1 MVEPIAK
8 SGDEK
13 ISLKRHSKEVLACV
27 DSMLNALEPY
37 IDEQIKQSIRRAA
50 LYHDLGKAATGMQKA
65 LSSGKKWDFR
75 HELLSVAILLAIGF
89 DENDPLALSA
99 ILTHHKPLEGD
110 SLQDYA
116 GINVT
121 NEDEQYFIK
130 SWLNR
135 TKELKGHW
143 DWIKTFIRKSDLNNG
158 ENMSSRLPD
167 EPDSLPDVRDFYN
180 SLMDRL
186 RSNERTGIEAS
197 SRHYIISRG
206 LLMAADHL
214 VSSGI
219 ESPIVELKPRPIELR
234 PFQESVG
241 DHTGSAILEAP
252 TGSGKTRAA
261 ITWALK
267 NRKAGERIF
276 YVLPY
281 QASINAMAKTLSEDS
296 DNGFGFGD
304 EAVGIIHHNALLH
317 EFRQH
322 FDDEA
327 DNYEQAERAARERTE
342 QTRQFYRPI
351 KVVTP
356 YQIIK
361 PLFGCRR
368 FEIGLTE
375 MLGGLVIFDEIH
387 AYDPHVAALIEVAL
401 EQLKSLDVRYL
412 FMSATL
418 PDFLKTR
425 LSESVPG
432 LASFRVEGR
441 DEWERKLLST
451 ARHKLILQDKS
462 LEDMVPD
469 ILKASNNGTV
479 LVVCNRI
486 EQARSLFN
494 DLRNNQRSV
503 SLLHGGFT
511 VEDRLRKEKGL
522 FREPGS
528 RRPACQILVA
538 TQVVEVSLDIS
549 FDTIFTEIAP
559 VDDLL
564 QRFGRVNR
572 VYELKRPADVYV
584 AKCFDKDKL
593 RWVYDLE
600 RLQLTINSAPNG
612 ELLFPEVESKWVR
625 DVYGGGYSSNE
636 QEKYDRAKEAFNRVV
651 CNLKPLHEGS
661 DEEFYDL
668 FDTIS
673 VLPVE
678 LFQQYQEAIEQKR
691 YLVAAQMFM
700 SLPLSKYHRLCQ
712 DGAICC
718 ETVAGNKLLVVKRKY
733 NAEVGLTDEPAAFSP
748 AII

>member
-1 MVEPIAK
+1 MVDPIAK

-99 ILTHHKPLEGD
+99 ILTHHKSLDGD

-116 GINVT
+116 GINLPKD
-121 NEDEQYFIK
+121 DEQFVNNWK
-130 SWLNR
+130 SR
-135 TKELKGHW
+135 TSELKIHW
-143 DWIKTFIRKSDLNNG
+143 GWIKTFIRKSDPNNG
-158 ENMSSRLPD
+158 EATLYQLPD
-167 EPDSLPDVRDFYN
+167 EPESLPDVRDFYK
-180 SLMDRL
+180 SLMDKL
-186 RSNERTGIEAS
+186 RSDEMNGIKTS
-197 SRHYIISRG
+197 NRHYIISRG

-219 ESPIVELKPRPIELR
+219 ESPIVELKPKRLELR
-234 PFQESVG
+234 PFQKSVG
-241 DHTGSAILEAP
+241 DHIGSAILEAP

-261 ITWALK
+261 ITWALN

-322 FDDEA
+322 FDEEA
-327 DNYEQAERAARERTE
+327 DNYEQAEQAAWERTD

-361 PLFGCRR
+361 FLFGCRR

-401 EQLKSLDVRYL
+401 EQLKFLDVRFL

-432 LASFRVEGR
+432 IASFKVEGR

-469 ILKASNNGTV
+469 ILNASNNGTV

-494 DLRNNQRSV
+494 DLKNNQRSV

-511 VEDRLRKEKGL
+511 LEDRLKKEQSL
-522 FREPGS
+522 FKESGS
-528 RRPACQILVA
+528 RRPSCQILVA

-584 AKCFDKDKL
+584 AKSFDKDKL

-600 RLQLTINSAPNG
+600 RIQLTINAAPNG

-625 DVYGGGYSSNE
+625 DVYGEGYLSDE
-636 QEKYDRAKEAFNRVV
+636 QTKYDRAKEAFDRVV
-651 CNLKPLHEGS
+651 HNLKPLHKGY
-661 DEEFYDL
+661 DEEFCDL
-668 FDTIS
+668 FDTVS

-678 LFQQYQEAIEQKR
+678 LFQRYREAIEQKR

-700 SLPLSKYHRLCQ
+700 SLPRSKYHRLCQ
-712 DGAICC
+712 DDAICC
-718 ETVAGNKLLVVKRKY
+718 ETVAGNKVLVVKRKY
-733 NAEVGLTDEPAAFSP
+733 NAEVGLTDEFAAFYPS
-748 AII
+748 II